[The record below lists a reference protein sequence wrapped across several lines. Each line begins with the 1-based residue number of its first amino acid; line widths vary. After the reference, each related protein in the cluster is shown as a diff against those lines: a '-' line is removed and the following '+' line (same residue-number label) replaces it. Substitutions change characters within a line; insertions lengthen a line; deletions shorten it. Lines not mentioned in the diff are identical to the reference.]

1 MAFATGSLGPQTT
14 NNVVGRLALF
24 NPWLVKM
31 QHRTSAPDGRLRT
44 ESEFD
49 DSHDSA
55 ALDHGA
61 RKDVARLPGIA
72 SQLIGERMRAMYTTL
87 ISEPVPDDLLE
98 LIRRLESKERG
109 E

>member
-1 MAFATGSLGPQTT
+1 MAFATGALGPQTI
-14 NNVVGRLALF
+14 NIVVGRLALF

-31 QHRTSAPDGRLRT
+31 QHRTSAPDRRLRT
-44 ESEFD
+44 DGEFEN
-49 DSHDSA
+49 SHDSA
-55 ALDHGA
+55 ALDHEV

-87 ISEPVPDDLLE
+87 VSEPVPDDLLE
-98 LIRRLESKERG
+98 LIRQLESKERG